1 MTGLDKS
8 DLCDLFMPFSSHHM
22 TLHRKPDSRPAVE
35 GVNAVGTQRLLHED
49 LRSLSFPLSLTDY
62 YIWKCQLAWSLA
74 SIPSQL
80 HNQKSQC
87 PCDTANA
94 KLAQLSRPRSF
105 RPTAS
110 DGSILQ
116 LTSYSPDLFLQP
128 QAPEDTDFHR
138 SRNCAR
144 LRNRYATY

>member
-1 MTGLDKS
+1 
-8 DLCDLFMPFSSHHM
+8 MPQSF
-22 TLHRKPDSRPAVE
+22 PVSRAIIE
-35 GVNAVGTQRLLHED
+35 EVNAVGIQRLLREV
-49 LRSLSFPLSLTDY
+49 LSFPLSLTNY
-62 YIWKCQLAWSLA
+62 YIWKFQLQLAWSLA
-74 SIPSQL
+74 SIPLQL

-94 KLAQLSRPRSF
+94 TLAQLPRPRSF